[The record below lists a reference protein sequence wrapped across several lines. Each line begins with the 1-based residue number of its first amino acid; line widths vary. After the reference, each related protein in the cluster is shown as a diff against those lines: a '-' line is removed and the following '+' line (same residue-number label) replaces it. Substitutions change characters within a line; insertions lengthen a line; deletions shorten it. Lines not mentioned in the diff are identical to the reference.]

1 MNLTEISLRN
11 PAGVLVAILMVALLG
26 VFALVKLPIQLFPNV
41 EEPVISI
48 FTSWRAAAPAE
59 IESEIIEPQERALQ
73 GIRGLQSMNA
83 FANAGSAF
91 VNLQF
96 NAGTDMQAT
105 LLEVI
110 SRMNQLPP
118 LPRDA
123 QAPQINLGEDGG
135 NGPNSTLSWFF
146 VQLLPGTPGP
156 IDNYR
161 RQIEE
166 LLRSRIE
173 SVPGVANVRIN
184 FGSDEELQIV
194 FDPARAAELGVQIPR
209 IAEIVG
215 SASDVSGGFVDIG
228 RRQYTV
234 RFAGR
239 YSLEQFADLV
249 IEWRDGRPIH
259 LGDLAT
265 VQVKRGDR
273 SELALQNGNP
283 AIGIQIMK
291 ENDANVLETLTAVKA
306 EIDLLRD
313 NQLKAMG
320 LSIAQSFDPSVFIG
334 QAIDMVTGNLLAGIL
349 LAVAVLWYFVR
360 DRRATLLVG
369 LSIPICLTVTLVVLH
384 FAGRTLNVISLAGLA
399 FGVGQSLDTAI
410 VMLEAIAQQR
420 ARGLNRVEA
429 TLAGAR
435 QVWPALLAS
444 TVTAVIVF
452 LPIVF
457 MRDAVSQLFA
467 DLALTISI
475 AVIASLIVAV
485 TALPLAASRWLD
497 TDKVDSGSSGR
508 YAAIAAWIV
517 RWTDSAQRRYITLAV
532 LFVAPVVLTWALL
545 PPLDYLPPVKRDA
558 IDGFVQFPPGSN
570 VETIEREFV
579 TPVAR
584 RLEPYLKGEKEPA
597 LKNYYV
603 LVGPGGGGIGVR
615 PIDPGQIDELGKL
628 INEEILVGFPDTQV
642 FAAQGNLFGGFGDGR
657 NIDFQLQSTDF
668 PALLAAA
675 RNAEKLIQEKMPG
688 AQVQAFQGLEMA
700 EPELRLAP
708 DDRRLNEVGWSRGDI
723 GTVVRALGDGMFVGE
738 YFDGERRLDM
748 ILRASKWDSPEAL
761 AATSVATPSG
771 SVLPLGELVR
781 VESTVGAG
789 GLRRVD
795 GHRTIGLNVSPP
807 KEYSLQQAI
816 DLLKREVEPEVRRQ
830 LPADGS
836 VQYEGNAGSLRV
848 ALANMAQN
856 LAMALIA
863 LFLLL
868 AALFRSVKDSLYV
881 ILTIPLASF
890 GGVLALVLLRLF
902 TAQTLDLLTMV
913 GFVVLMG
920 LVVNNAI
927 LLVDQARSEMRA
939 GATVRAA
946 VEAALATRTRPIML
960 TTLTTLFGM
969 LPLVLVPGPGSVL
982 YRGLGTVLVGGMAVN
997 SVFTLVLLPTLLRLV
1012 ERASPVPAIPEPASA
1027 DPSHPPVKLPLE
1039 AT

>member
-1 MNLTEISLRN
+1 MNLTETSLRN

-26 VFALVKLPIQLFPNV
+26 VFALVKLPIQLFPNI

-48 FTSWRAAAPAE
+48 FTSWRAAAPSE

-73 GIRGLQSMNA
+73 GLRGMQSLNA
-83 FANAGSAF
+83 FANQGSAF
-91 VNLQF
+91 LNLQF
-96 NAGTDMQAT
+96 AVGTDMQAT
-105 LLEVI
+105 MLEVI

-123 QAPQINLGEDGG
+123 QAPQISLGEDGG
-135 NGPNSTLSWFF
+135 NGPNNTLSWFF

-166 LLRSRIE
+166 LFRNRIE
-173 SVPGVANVRIN
+173 SIPGVSNVRIN
-184 FGSDEELQIV
+184 FGADEELQIV
-194 FDPARAAELGVQIPR
+194 FDPARAAELGIQIPR
-209 IAEIVG
+209 IAQVAG
-215 SASDVSGGFVDIG
+215 NADDVSGGFVDIG

-239 YSLEQFADLV
+239 YAIDQFADLV
-249 IEWRDGRPIH
+249 LEWRDGRPVR
-259 LGDLAT
+259 LGDVAT
-265 VQVKRGDR
+265 IQVRRGDR
-273 SELALQNGNP
+273 NSLALQNGNP
-283 AIGIQIMK
+283 AIGIQIMR
-291 ENDANVLETLTAVKA
+291 ENDANVLDTLNAVKA
-306 EIDLLRD
+306 EISTLRD
-313 NQLKAMG
+313 NELKKMG
-320 LSIAQSFDPSVFIG
+320 LSIAQSFDPSVFIN
-334 QAIDMVTGNLLAGIL
+334 QAIGMVTGNLFSGIVLAIL
-349 LAVAVLWYFVR
+349 VLWYFIR

-369 LSIPICLTVTLVVLH
+369 LSIPICLTVTLVMLYA
-384 FAGRTLNVISLAGLA
+384 FGRTLNVISLAGLA
-399 FGVGQSLDTAI
+399 FGVGQALDTAI

-420 ARGLNRVEA
+420 ERGLAKLEA
-429 TLAGAR
+429 TLAGAK

-457 MRDAVSQLFA
+457 MRDSVSQLFA

-485 TALPLAASRWLD
+485 TVLPLAASRWLNAENVH
-497 TDKVDSGSSGR
+497 KGSNEK
-508 YAAIAAWIV
+508 YAAIASWIV
-517 RWTDSAQRRYITLAV
+517 RWTDTAKRRYITVGV
-532 LFVAPVVLTWALL
+532 LFLAPVVLTWVLL

-558 IDGFVQFPPGSN
+558 IDGFIQLPPGTN
-570 VETIEREFV
+570 IETVEQEFV
-579 TPVAR
+579 KPVAA
-584 RLEPYLKGEKEPA
+584 RLAPYMAGEKEPA
-597 LKNYYV
+597 LKNYYI
-603 LVGPGGGGIGVR
+603 LAGAFGTNIGVR
-615 PIDPGQIDELGKL
+615 PLDPDNIDELGRL
-628 INEEILVGFPDTQV
+628 INEEVLTGFPDTQF
-642 FAAQGNLFGGFGDGR
+642 FASQGNLFGGFGDGR
-657 NIDFQLQSTDF
+657 NIDFQLQATDF
-668 PALLAAA
+668 PALMAAA
-675 RNAEKLIQEKMPG
+675 RHAEKVIQEKMPG
-688 AQVQAFQGLEMA
+688 AQVQAFQGLEMD
-700 EPELRLAP
+700 EPELRLNP
-708 DDRRLNEVGWSRGDI
+708 DDRRLNEVGWTRGDI
-723 GTVVRALGDGMFVGE
+723 GTVVRSLGDGMFVGE

-761 AATSVATPSG
+761 AETPVATPYG
-771 SVLPLGELVR
+771 SVMPLGELVR

-807 KEYSLQQAI
+807 KELSLGQAI
-816 DLLKREVEPEVRRQ
+816 EVLKRDVEPEIRSQ

-836 VQYEGNAGSLRV
+836 VHYEGNAGSLRE
-848 ALANMAQN
+848 ALSNMAQN
-856 LAMALIA
+856 LAIALIA

-902 TAQTLDLLTMV
+902 TPQTLDLLTMV

-927 LLVDQARSEMRA
+927 LLVDQARTEVRA
-939 GATVRAA
+939 GASIRDA
-946 VEAALATRTRPIML
+946 VESSLATRTRPIML

-982 YRGLGTVLVGGMAVN
+982 YRGLATVLVGGMAVN

-1012 ERASPVPAIPEPASA
+1012 EKPDAVAATQLVTT
-1027 DPSHPPVKLPLE
+1027 PSEIRTSE
-1039 AT
+1039 AL

>member
-1 MNLTEISLRN
+1 MNLTETSLRN

-26 VFALVKLPIQLFPNV
+26 VFALVKLPIQLFPNI

-48 FTSWRAAAPAE
+48 FTSWRAAAPSE

-73 GIRGLQSMNA
+73 GLRGMQSLNA
-83 FANAGSAF
+83 FANQGSSF
-91 VNLQF
+91 LNLQF
-96 NAGTDMQAT
+96 AVGTDMQAT
-105 LLEVI
+105 MLEVI

-123 QAPQINLGEDGG
+123 QAPQISLGEDGG
-135 NGPNSTLSWFF
+135 NGPNNTLSWFF

-166 LLRSRIE
+166 LFRNRVE
-173 SVPGVANVRIN
+173 SIPGVANVRVN
-184 FGSDEELQIV
+184 FGADEELQIV
-194 FDPARAAELGVQIPR
+194 FDPAKAAELGIQIPR
-209 IAEIVG
+209 IAQVAG
-215 SASDVSGGFVDIG
+215 SADDVSGGFVDIG

-239 YSLEQFADLV
+239 YQVDQFKDLV
-249 IEWRDGRPIH
+249 IEWRDGRPVR
-259 LGDLAT
+259 LGDVAT
-265 VQVKRGDR
+265 VQVRRGDR
-273 SELALQNGNP
+273 NSFALQNGNP

-291 ENDANVLETLTAVKA
+291 ENDANVLDTLTAVKK
-306 EIDLLRD
+306 EIESMRE
-313 NQLKAMG
+313 NEFKKMG
-320 LSIAQSFDPSVFIG
+320 LSIAQSFDPSVFIN
-334 QAIDMVTGNLLAGIL
+334 QAIGMVTGNLFSGVL
-349 LAVAVLWYFVR
+349 LAIAVLWYFIR

-369 LSIPICLTVTLVVLH
+369 LSIPICLTVTLVMLYA
-384 FAGRTLNVISLAGLA
+384 FGRTLNVISLAGLA

-420 ARGLNRVEA
+420 EKGLGRLEA
-429 TLAGAR
+429 TIAGAK

-475 AVIASLIVAV
+475 AVIASLIVSV
-485 TALPLAASRWLD
+485 TALPLAASRWLN
-497 TDKVDSGSSGR
+497 TENVHKGNNDK
-508 YAAIAAWIV
+508 YAAIASWIV
-517 RWTDSAQRRYITLAV
+517 RWTDTPRRRYITVAV
-532 LFVAPVVLTWALL
+532 LFVAPVVLTWLLL

-558 IDGFVQFPPGSN
+558 IDGFVQLPPGTN
-570 VETIEREFV
+570 MDTLEREFV
-579 TPVAR
+579 QPMAK
-584 RLEPYLKGEKEPA
+584 RLAPYMSGEKEPK
-597 LKNYYV
+597 LKNYYI
-603 LVGPGGGGIGVR
+603 LAGGFGTNFGIR
-615 PIDPGQIDELGKL
+615 PLDPDKIDELNKL
-628 INEEILVGFPDTQV
+628 VNEEITVGFPDTFV
-642 FAAQGNLFGGFGDGR
+642 YASQGNLFGGFGDGR
-657 NIDFQLQSTDF
+657 NIDLQLQSSNF
-668 PALLAAA
+668 EELLAAA
-675 RNAEKLIQEKMPG
+675 RKAEKLIQEKMPG
-688 AQVQAFQGLEMA
+688 AQVQAFQDLELA
-700 EPELRLAP
+700 EPELRLEP
-708 DDRRLNEVGWSRGDI
+708 DDRRLNEVGWTRGDI

-738 YFDGERRLDM
+738 YFDGERRLDV
-748 ILRASKWDSPEAL
+748 ILRASKWESPEAL
-761 AATSVATPSG
+761 ASTPISTPSG
-771 SVLPLGELVR
+771 NVMPLGELVR
-781 VESTVGAG
+781 VDSTVGAG

-807 KEYSLQQAI
+807 KDLSLGQAI
-816 DLLKREVEPEVRRQ
+816 EAMKRDVEPELRAAM
-830 LPADGS
+830 PADGAIH
-836 VQYEGNAGSLRV
+836 YEGNAGSLRE
-848 ALANMAQN
+848 ALTNMAQN
-856 LAMALIA
+856 LTIALIA

-902 TAQTLDLLTMV
+902 TPQTLDLLTMV

-927 LLVDQARSEMRA
+927 LLVDQARAEIRG

-946 VEAALATRTRPIML
+946 VQSALATRTRPIML

-969 LPLVLVPGPGSVL
+969 LPLVLIPGPGSVL

-997 SVFTLVLLPTLLRLV
+997 SVFTLVLLPTLLRLI
-1012 ERASPVPAIPEPASA
+1012 ERTEPAA
-1027 DPSHPPVKLPLE
+1027 APLPDKLPME
-1039 AT
+1039 AV

>member
-1 MNLTEISLRN
+1 MNLTETSLRN

-26 VFALVKLPIQLFPNV
+26 VFALVKLPIQLFPNI

-48 FTSWRAAAPAE
+48 FTQWRAAAPTE

-73 GIRGLQSMNA
+73 GIRGLRSLNA
-83 FANAGSAF
+83 FANAGSGF

-96 NAGTDMQAT
+96 AVGTDMQAT
-105 LLEVI
+105 MLEVI

-123 QAPQINLGEDGG
+123 QAPQISLGEDGG
-135 NGPNSTLSWFF
+135 NGPNNTLSWFF

-166 LLRSRIE
+166 IFRNRVEPI
-173 SVPGVANVRIN
+173 PGVSNVRIN
-184 FGSDEELQIV
+184 FGADEELQIV
-194 FDPARAAELGVQIPR
+194 FDPARAAELGIQIPR
-209 IAEIVG
+209 IAQVAGNADDI
-215 SASDVSGGFVDIG
+215 SGGFVDIG

-239 YSLEQFADLV
+239 YAIDQFEDLV
-249 IEWRDGRPIH
+249 LEWRDGRPVR
-259 LGDLAT
+259 LGDVAT
-265 VQVKRGDR
+265 VQVRRGDR
-273 SELALQNGNP
+273 TNLAMQNGNP
-283 AIGIQIMK
+283 AIGIQIMR
-291 ENDANVLETLTAVKA
+291 EPDANVLDTLTAVKA
-306 EIDLLRD
+306 EIELMRENDLKKL
-313 NQLKAMG
+313 G
-320 LSIAQSFDPSVFIG
+320 LSIAQSFDPAVFIN
-334 QAIDMVTGNLLAGIL
+334 QAIDMVTGNLFAGIL

-369 LSIPICLTVTLVVLH
+369 LSIPICLTVTLVMLYV
-384 FAGRTLNVISLAGLA
+384 FDRTLNVISLAGLA

-420 ARGLNRVEA
+420 ERGLNRIDA
-429 TLAGAR
+429 TLAGAK

-457 MRDAVSQLFA
+457 MQDAVSQLFA

-485 TALPLAASRWLD
+485 TVLPLAASRWLD
-497 TDKVDSGSSGR
+497 AENIHKGSNDR
-508 YAAIAAWIV
+508 YAAVARRIV
-517 RWTDSAQRRYITLAV
+517 AWTDSSRRRHATVAV
-532 LFVAPVVLTWALL
+532 LFLAPIVLTWVLL

-558 IDGFVQFPPGSN
+558 IDGFIQLPPGTN
-570 VETIEREFV
+570 IDTIENEFV
-579 TPVAR
+579 KPVAD
-584 RLEPYLKGEKEPA
+584 RLAPYMAGEKEPK

-603 LVGPGGGGIGVR
+603 LAGPFGTNIGVR
-615 PIDPGQIDELGKL
+615 PLDPDHIDELNTL
-628 INEEILVGFPDTQV
+628 VNETVLAGFPDVQS
-642 FAAQGNLFGGFGDGR
+642 FASQGNLFGGFGDGR
-657 NIDFQLQSTDF
+657 NIDFQLQATNF
-668 PALLAAA
+668 EQLLVAA
-675 RNAEKLIQEKMPG
+675 RAAEKLIQQKMPG
-688 AQVQAFQGLEMA
+688 AQVQAFQDLEMA
-700 EPELRLAP
+700 DPELRLNP
-708 DDRRLNEVGWSRGDI
+708 YDRRLNEVGWSRGDI

-748 ILRASKWDSPEAL
+748 ILRASKWDSPEQL
-761 AATSVATPSG
+761 ASTPVATPAG
-771 SVLPLGELVR
+771 NVMPLGELVQ

-795 GHRTIGLNVSPP
+795 GRRTIGLNVSPP
-807 KEYSLQQAI
+807 RDMSLGDAVEF
-816 DLLKREVEPEVRRQ
+816 LKREVEPELRSQ

-836 VQYEGNAGSLRV
+836 IRYEGNAGSLRE
-848 ALANMAQN
+848 ALGNMAQN
-856 LAMALIA
+856 LAIALIA

-868 AALFRSVKDSLYV
+868 AALFRSVKDSMYV

-890 GGVLALVLLRLF
+890 GGVLALVILRLF
-902 TAQTLDLLTMV
+902 TPQTLDLLTMV

-927 LLVDQARSEMRA
+927 LLVDQARSEMRE
-939 GATVRAA
+939 GASVRAA
-946 VEAALATRTRPIML
+946 VESALATRTRPIML

-969 LPLVLVPGPGSVL
+969 LPLVLVPGPGSAL

-997 SVFTLVLLPTLLRLV
+997 SVFTLVLLPTLLRLI
-1012 ERASPVPAIPEPASA
+1012 EKPATRS
-1027 DPSHPPVKLPLE
+1027 E
-1039 AT
+1039 AAVTLKPMEAL

>member
-1 MNLTEISLRN
+1 MNLTETSLRN

-26 VFALVKLPIQLFPNV
+26 IFALVKLPIQLFPNID
-41 EEPVISI
+41 EPVISI
-48 FTSWRAAAPAE
+48 FTTWRAAAPSE

-73 GIRGLQSMNA
+73 GLRGMQSLNA
-83 FANAGSAF
+83 FANQGSSF
-91 VNLQF
+91 LNLQF
-96 NAGTDMQAT
+96 AVGTDMQAT
-105 LLEVI
+105 MLEVI

-123 QAPQINLGEDGG
+123 QAPQISLGEDGG
-135 NGPNSTLSWFF
+135 NGPNNTLSWFF

-166 LLRSRIE
+166 LFRNRVE
-173 SVPGVANVRIN
+173 SIPGVANVRVN
-184 FGSDEELQIV
+184 FGADEELQIV
-194 FDPARAAELGVQIPR
+194 FDPAKAAELGIQIPR
-209 IAEIVG
+209 IAQVAG
-215 SASDVSGGFVDIG
+215 SADDVSGGFVDIG

-239 YSLEQFADLV
+239 YQVDQFADLV
-249 IEWRDGRPIH
+249 IEWRDGRPVR
-259 LGDLAT
+259 LGDVAT
-265 VQVKRGDR
+265 VQVRRGDR
-273 SELALQNGNP
+273 NSLALQNGNP

-291 ENDANVLETLTAVKA
+291 ENDANVLDTLTAVKK
-306 EIDLLRD
+306 EIDSMRD
-313 NQLKAMG
+313 NEFKKMG
-320 LSIAQSFDPSVFIG
+320 LSIAQSFDPSVFID
-334 QAIDMVTGNLLAGIL
+334 QAISMVTGNLLSGVL
-349 LAVAVLWYFVR
+349 LAIAVLWYFLR

-369 LSIPICLTVTLVVLH
+369 LSIPICLTVTLVMLYA
-384 FAGRTLNVISLAGLA
+384 FGRTLNVISLAGLA

-420 ARGLNRVEA
+420 EKGLGRLEA
-429 TLAGAR
+429 TIAGSR

-475 AVIASLIVAV
+475 AVIASLVVAV
-485 TALPLAASRWLD
+485 TALPLAASRWLNTED
-497 TDKVDSGSSGR
+497 VHKGNDDK
-508 YAAIAAWIV
+508 YIAIARWIV
-517 RWTDSAQRRYITLAV
+517 RWTDTPRRRYLTVAV
-532 LFVAPVVLTWALL
+532 LFIAPMLLTWLLL

-558 IDGFVQFPPGSN
+558 IDGFVQLPPGTN
-570 VETIEREFV
+570 IDTVEREFV
-579 TPVAR
+579 EPMAR
-584 RLEPYLKGEKEPA
+584 RLAPYMAGEKEPK
-597 LKNYYV
+597 LKNYYI
-603 LVGPGGGGIGVR
+603 LAGGFGTNFGIR
-615 PIDPGQIDELGKL
+615 PLDPDDIGELGRL
-628 INEEILVGFPDTQV
+628 VNEEITVGFPDTSV
-642 FAAQGNLFGGFGDGR
+642 FASQGNLFGGFGDGR
-657 NIDFQLQSTDF
+657 NIDLQLQSADF
-668 PALLAAA
+668 PGLLAAA
-675 RNAEKLIQEKMPG
+675 RKAEKLIQEKMPG
-688 AQVQAFQGLEMA
+688 AQVQAFQDLELA
-700 EPELRLAP
+700 EPELRLEP

-738 YFDGERRLDM
+738 YFDGERRLDV
-748 ILRASKWDSPEAL
+748 ILRASKWESPEAL
-761 AATSVATPSG
+761 ANTPVSTPG
-771 SVLPLGELVR
+771 GNVMPLGELVR

-807 KEYSLQQAI
+807 KELSLGQAI
-816 DLLKREVEPEVRRQ
+816 EALKRDVEPEIRAA
-830 LPADGS
+830 LPADGA
-836 VQYEGNAGSLRV
+836 VHYEGNAGSLRE
-848 ALANMAQN
+848 ALGNMAQN
-856 LAMALIA
+856 LSIALIA

-890 GGVLALVLLRLF
+890 GGVLALVVLRLF

-927 LLVDQARSEMRA
+927 LLVDQARAEMRA

-946 VEAALATRTRPIML
+946 VESALATRTRPIML

-969 LPLVLVPGPGSVL
+969 VPLVVIPGPGSVL

-997 SVFTLVLLPTLLRLV
+997 SVFTLVLLPTLLRLI
-1012 ERASPVPAIPEPASA
+1012 ERPAAQIVGQPA
-1027 DPSHPPVKLPLE
+1027 KQPLE
-1039 AT
+1039 VL

>member
-1 MNLTEISLRN
+1 MNLTETSLRN

-26 VFALVKLPIQLFPNV
+26 VFALLKLPIQLFPNI
-41 EEPVISI
+41 EEPAISI

-59 IESEIIEPQERALQ
+59 IESEIIEPQERALA
-73 GIRGLQSMNA
+73 GLRGLQSMNA
-83 FANAGSAF
+83 FANQGTSF
-91 VNLQF
+91 INLQF
-96 NAGTDMQAT
+96 AVGTDMQAT
-105 LLEVI
+105 MLEVI

-123 QAPQINLGEDGG
+123 QAPQISLGQDGG
-135 NGPNSTLSWFF
+135 NGPNNTLSWFF

-166 LLRSRIE
+166 LFRNRVE
-173 SVPGVANVRIN
+173 SVPGVSNVRIN
-184 FGSDEELQIV
+184 FGADEELQIV

-209 IAEIVG
+209 IAQVAG
-215 SASDVSGGFVDIG
+215 SADDVSGGFVDIG

-239 YSLEQFADLV
+239 YAVDQFADLV
-249 IEWRDGRPIH
+249 IEWRDGRPVR
-259 LGDLAT
+259 LGDVAS
-265 VQVKRGDR
+265 VQVRRGDR
-273 SELALQNGNP
+273 NSLAMQNGNP

-306 EIDLLRD
+306 RIDEMREGELK
-313 NQLKAMG
+313 QLG
-320 LSIAQSFDPSVFIG
+320 LSIAQSFDPSVFID
-334 QAIDMVTGNLLAGIL
+334 QAIDMVTGNLFAGIL
-349 LAVAVLWYFVR
+349 LAVAVLWFFVR

-369 LSIPICLTVTLVVLH
+369 LSIPICLTVTLVMLYA
-384 FAGRTLNVISLAGLA
+384 FGRTLNVISLAGLA
-399 FGVGQSLDTAI
+399 FGVGQALDTAI

-420 ARGLNRVEA
+420 DRGLSKVDA
-429 TLAGAR
+429 TLAGAK

-457 MRDAVSQLFA
+457 MQDAVSQLFA

-497 TDKVDSGSSGR
+497 TENVHKGSNDR
-508 YAAIAAWIV
+508 YASIASAIV
-517 RWTDSAQRRYITLAV
+517 RWTDSPRRRYATVGV
-532 LFVAPVVLTWALL
+532 LFLAPVVLTWALL

-558 IDGFVQFPPGSN
+558 IDGFVQLPPGTN
-570 VETIEREFV
+570 IETVEKEFV
-579 TPVAR
+579 QPIAQ
-584 RLEPYLKGEKEPA
+584 RLAPYMAGEKEPK

-603 LVGPGGGGIGVR
+603 LAGAFGTNFGIR
-615 PIDPGQIDELGKL
+615 PLDPDDIDELGKL
-628 INEEILVGFPDTQV
+628 VNEEITVGFPDTQI
-642 FAAQGNLFGGFGDGR
+642 FATQGNLFGGFGDGR
-657 NIDFQLQSTDF
+657 NIDFQLQATDF

-675 RNAEKLIQEKMPG
+675 RNAEKLIQQKMPG
-688 AQVQAFQGLEMA
+688 AQVQAFQGLELA
-700 EPELRLAP
+700 EPELRLSP
-708 DDRRLNEVGWSRGDI
+708 DDRRLNEVGWTRGDI

-738 YFDGERRLDM
+738 YFDGERRLDV

-761 AATSVATPSG
+761 AQTPIATPAG
-771 SVLPLGELVR
+771 SVLPLGELVE

-807 KEYSLQQAI
+807 KELSLGEAI
-816 DLLKREVEPEVRRQ
+816 EVLQREVEPAVRAS

-836 VQYEGNAGSLRV
+836 VHYEGNAGSLRE

-868 AALFRSVKDSLYV
+868 AALFRSVKDSLFV

-890 GGVLALVLLRLF
+890 GGVLALVLLRLI
-902 TAQTLDLLTMV
+902 TPQTLDLLTMI

-927 LLVDQARSEMRA
+927 LLVDQARSEMRE
-939 GATVRAA
+939 GADLRAA
-946 VEAALATRTRPIML
+946 VESALATRTRPILL

-997 SVFTLVLLPTLLRLV
+997 SVFTLVLLPTLLRLA
-1012 ERASPVPAIPEPASA
+1012 ERTVPVASTES
-1027 DPSHPPVKLPLE
+1027 DRQLRE
-1039 AT
+1039 AL

>member
-1 MNLTEISLRN
+1 MNLTAVSLRN

-26 VFALVKLPIQLFPNV
+26 IFALVKLPIQLFPNI

-59 IESEIIEPQERALQ
+59 IESEIIEPQERALA
-73 GIRGLQSMNA
+73 GLRGMRSLNA
-83 FANAGSAF
+83 FANQGSSF
-91 VNLQF
+91 LNLQF
-96 NAGTDMQAT
+96 AVGTDMQAT
-105 LLEVI
+105 MLEVI

-123 QAPQINLGEDGG
+123 QAPQISLGEDGG
-135 NGPNSTLSWFF
+135 NGPNNTLSWFF

-161 RQIEE
+161 RRIEE
-166 LLRSRIE
+166 LFRGRIE
-173 SVPGVANVRIN
+173 SIPGVSNVRIN

-194 FDPARAAELGVQIPR
+194 FDPARAAELGIQIPR
-209 IAEIVG
+209 MAQVAG
-215 SASDVSGGFVDIG
+215 SAGDVSGGFVDIG

-239 YSLEQFADLV
+239 YSVEQFSDLV
-249 IEWRDGRPIH
+249 IEWRDGRPVR
-259 LGDLAT
+259 LGDVAT

-291 ENDANVLETLTAVKA
+291 ENDANVLETLNKVKT
-306 EIDLLRD
+306 EIAALRD
-313 NQLKAMG
+313 NELKAMG

-334 QAIDMVTGNLLAGIL
+334 QAIDMVTGNLFAGIL
-349 LAVAVLWYFVR
+349 LAVAVLWLFVR

-369 LSIPICLTVTLVVLH
+369 LSIPICLTVTVVML
-384 FAGRTLNVISLAGLA
+384 FVFDRTLNVISLAGLA

-410 VMLEAIAQQR
+410 VMLEAITQQR
-420 ARGLNRVEA
+420 DKGLGRLESA
-429 TLAGAR
+429 LAGAK

-485 TALPLAASRWLD
+485 TVLPLAASRWLN
-497 TDKVDSGSSGR
+497 TDDVHKGAHDR
-508 YAAIAAWIV
+508 YAAIADRIV
-517 RWTDSAQRRYITLAV
+517 RWTDDARRRYITVAV
-532 LFVAPVVLTWALL
+532 LLLAPVVLTWALL

-558 IDGFVQFPPGSN
+558 IDGFIQLPPGTN
-570 VETIEREFV
+570 VDTMEREFV
-579 TPVAR
+579 QPFAAR
-584 RLEPYLKGEKEPA
+584 LAPYMAGEKEPA

-603 LVGPGGGGIGVR
+603 LAGTWGTSIGVR
-615 PIDPGQIDELGKL
+615 PLDPDNIDELDRL
-628 INEEILVGFPDTQV
+628 INDEILVGFPDTQA
-642 FAAQGNLFGGFGDGR
+642 FASQGNLFGGFGDGR

-668 PALLAAA
+668 TALLAAA
-675 RNAEKLIQEKMPG
+675 RTAEKLIQEKMPG
-688 AQVQAFQGLEMA
+688 AQVQAFQGLELA
-700 EPELRLAP
+700 EPELRLSP

-761 AATSVATPSG
+761 ADTPIATPDG
-771 SVLPLGELVR
+771 SVMPLGELVH
-781 VESTVGAG
+781 VESTVGSG

-807 KEYSLQQAI
+807 KELSLGQAVE
-816 DLLKREVEPEVRRQ
+816 LLKQEVEPQIRAA
-830 LPADGS
+830 LPADGA
-836 VQYEGNAGSLRV
+836 VHYEGNAGSLRE
-848 ALANMAQN
+848 ALSNMAQN
-856 LAMALIA
+856 LAVALMA

-890 GGVLALVLLRLF
+890 GGVLALVLLRLI
-902 TAQTLDLLTMV
+902 TPQTLDLLTMV

-939 GATVRAA
+939 GAAVRDA
-946 VEAALATRTRPIML
+946 VQSALATRTRPILL

-969 LPLVLVPGPGSVL
+969 LPLVLIPGPGSVL

-997 SVFTLVLLPTLLRLV
+997 SVFTLVLLPTLLRLM
-1012 ERASPVPAIPEPASA
+1012 EKPAEQAMPMPGKQ
-1027 DPSHPPVKLPLE
+1027 PME
-1039 AT
+1039 AL

>member
-1 MNLTEISLRN
+1 MNLTETSLRN

-26 VFALVKLPIQLFPNV
+26 VFALVKLPIQLFPNI

-48 FTSWRAAAPAE
+48 FTQWRAAAPTE

-73 GIRGLQSMNA
+73 GIRGLRSLNA
-83 FANAGSAF
+83 FANAGSGF

-96 NAGTDMQAT
+96 AVGTDMQAT
-105 LLEVI
+105 MLEVI

-123 QAPQINLGEDGG
+123 QAPQISLGEDGG
-135 NGPNSTLSWFF
+135 NGPNNTLSWFF

-166 LLRSRIE
+166 IFRNRVEPI
-173 SVPGVANVRIN
+173 PGVSNVRIN
-184 FGSDEELQIV
+184 FGADEELQIV
-194 FDPARAAELGVQIPR
+194 FDPARAAELGIQIPR
-209 IAEIVG
+209 IAQVAGNADDI
-215 SASDVSGGFVDIG
+215 SGGFVDIG

-239 YSLEQFADLV
+239 YAIDQFEDLV
-249 IEWRDGRPIH
+249 LEWRDGRPVR
-259 LGDLAT
+259 LGDVAT
-265 VQVKRGDR
+265 VQVRRGDR
-273 SELALQNGNP
+273 TNLAMQNGNP
-283 AIGIQIMK
+283 AIGIQIMR
-291 ENDANVLETLTAVKA
+291 EPDANVLDTLTAVKA
-306 EIDLLRD
+306 EIELMRENDLKKL
-313 NQLKAMG
+313 G
-320 LSIAQSFDPSVFIG
+320 LSIAQSFDPAVFIN
-334 QAIDMVTGNLLAGIL
+334 QAIDMVTGNLFAGIL

-369 LSIPICLTVTLVVLH
+369 LSIPICLTVTLVMLYV
-384 FAGRTLNVISLAGLA
+384 FDRTLNVISLAGLA

-420 ARGLNRVEA
+420 ERGLNRIDA
-429 TLAGAR
+429 TLAGAK

-457 MRDAVSQLFA
+457 MQDAVSQLFA

-485 TALPLAASRWLD
+485 TVLPLAASRWLD
-497 TDKVDSGSSGR
+497 AENIHKGSNDR
-508 YAAIAAWIV
+508 YAAVARRIVAWA
-517 RWTDSAQRRYITLAV
+517 DSSRRRHATVAV
-532 LFVAPVVLTWALL
+532 LFLAPIVLTWVLL

-558 IDGFVQFPPGSN
+558 IDGFIQLPPGTN
-570 VETIEREFV
+570 IDTIENEFV
-579 TPVAR
+579 KPVAD
-584 RLEPYLKGEKEPA
+584 RLAPYMAGEKEPK
-597 LKNYYV
+597 LKNYYE
-603 LVGPGGGGIGVR
+603 LAGPFGTNIGVR
-615 PIDPGQIDELGKL
+615 PLDPDHIDELNTL
-628 INEEILVGFPDTQV
+628 VNETVLAGFPDVQS
-642 FAAQGNLFGGFGDGR
+642 FASQGNLFGGFGDGR
-657 NIDFQLQSTDF
+657 NIDFQLQATNF
-668 PALLAAA
+668 EQLLVAA
-675 RNAEKLIQEKMPG
+675 RAAEKLIQQKMPG
-688 AQVQAFQGLEMA
+688 AQVQAFQDLEMA
-700 EPELRLAP
+700 DPELRLNP
-708 DDRRLNEVGWSRGDI
+708 YDRRLNEVGWSRGDI

-748 ILRASKWDSPEAL
+748 ILRASKWDSPEQL
-761 AATSVATPSG
+761 ASTPVATPAG
-771 SVLPLGELVR
+771 NVMPLGELVQ

-795 GHRTIGLNVSPP
+795 GRRTIGLNVSPP
-807 KEYSLQQAI
+807 RDMSLGDAVEF
-816 DLLKREVEPEVRRQ
+816 LKREVEPELRSQ

-836 VQYEGNAGSLRV
+836 IRYEGNAGSLRE
-848 ALANMAQN
+848 ALGNMAQN
-856 LAMALIA
+856 LAIALIA

-868 AALFRSVKDSLYV
+868 AALFRSVKDSMYV

-890 GGVLALVLLRLF
+890 GGVLALVILRLF
-902 TAQTLDLLTMV
+902 TPQTLDLLTMV

-927 LLVDQARSEMRA
+927 LLVDQARSEMRE
-939 GATVRAA
+939 GASVRAA
-946 VEAALATRTRPIML
+946 VESALATRTRPIML

-969 LPLVLVPGPGSVL
+969 LPLVLVPGPGSAL

-997 SVFTLVLLPTLLRLV
+997 SVFTLVLLPTLLRLI
-1012 ERASPVPAIPEPASA
+1012 EKPATRS
-1027 DPSHPPVKLPLE
+1027 E
-1039 AT
+1039 AAVTLKPMEAL